1 MKNNKKTPEIRF
13 KGFTDDWEQRKLGE
27 IVDSYSGGTPTA
39 GKSEYYGG
47 TIPFIRSAE
56 VNSDTTELFLT
67 KEGLKTSSAKMVN
80 KGDILYALY
89 GATSGEVG
97 LARLDGA
104 INQAILDIKPY
115 EDYDAHFIM
124 NWLRK
129 SKENIIGTYLQ
140 GGQGNLS
147 GTIVTSLIIDC
158 PDYDE
163 QKRIGEFFANLDNL
177 ITLHQR
183 KYEKLKNIKQSLLEK
198 MFPKNGMKIPE
209 IRFKGFT
216 DDWEQRK
223 LGELGEFK
231 SNGVDKLIKKDE
243 VPVNLLNYMDVYNR
257 RKINN
262 QNSKLLM
269 QVTAK
274 PKQLIENN
282 ILKGDVF
289 FTPTSETADD
299 IGHVM
304 VIEENLENTVY
315 SYHLMRFR
323 PYINAFSMLYPN
335 YGLDISSVKEQ
346 MRLSAQGVQRF
357 VLSKSNFETIN
368 IKLPSYSEQEKIS
381 RFLTNLDNLIT
392 LHQRKYE
399 KLKNIKQSLLDK
411 MFV

>member
-1 MKNNKKTPEIRF
+1 M
-13 KGFTDDWEQRKLGE
+13 
-27 IVDSYSGGTPTA
+27 
-39 GKSEYYGG
+39 
-47 TIPFIRSAE
+47 
-56 VNSDTTELFLT
+56 
-67 KEGLKTSSAKMVN
+67 
-80 KGDILYALY
+80 
-89 GATSGEVG
+89 
-97 LARLDGA
+97 
-104 INQAILDIKPY
+104 
-115 EDYDAHFIM
+115 
-124 NWLRK
+124 
-129 SKENIIGTYLQ
+129 II
-140 GGQGNLS
+140 
-147 GTIVTSLIIDC
+147 IHII
-158 PDYDE
+158 
-163 QKRIGEFFANLDNL
+163 
-177 ITLHQR
+177 IT
-183 KYEKLKNIKQSLLEK
+183 
-198 MFPKNGMKIPE
+198 
-209 IRFKGFT
+209 
-216 DDWEQRK
+216 WEQRK

-392 LHQRKYE
+392 LHQRNYI
-399 KLKNIKQSLLDK
+399 N
-411 MFV
+411 